1 MSLFEVD
8 LSKVIINSRYYKP
21 EAVTENKNVTFVT
34 AESKNVTKNSKN
46 IIENQ
51 DVAESVTKVTK
62 VTAKKHNIV
71 KIKSGGDWNESFEER
86 AAIME
91 YEGGLS
97 RIDAEVKTFNELV
110 YKYCDENNCNNTD
123 FAVYALLEA
132 GLKNPYHKAE
142 YK

>member
-1 MSLFEVD
+1 MTLFELD
-8 LSKVIINSRYYKP
+8 LSKIVIKSRYFKP
-21 EAVTENKNVTFVT
+21 EAVTKTAKNVTFVT
-34 AESKNVTKNSKN
+34 AENKNVTDALRNNTQNQYVNAVATKITKATK
-46 IIENQ
+46 II
-51 DVAESVTKVTK
+51 
-62 VTAKKHNIV
+62 
-71 KIKSGGDWNESFEER
+71 DWKELFEER
-86 AAIME
+86 AAFME
-91 YEGGLS
+91 FEGGLS